1 MAKPT
6 ENKPILFALK
16 GIKSSLKQVE
26 DGYKLVI
33 EGVPRKLAWATDL
46 EPNDDQYEEGHY
58 STKKYTRRFGRYY
71 GENPDV
77 SAYQTFTNPDGTKEK
92 FNFTYKA
99 AKYRKKSNK
108 LIFDINPVDS
118 EQAQEIIG
126 NQKDESKKC
135 EYTNMINSF
144 KGKYRSSFGDLGD
157 YMITSKYKN
166 QRDDI
171 TGIEGESQAQRTVC
185 TCQVVTDSP
194 TLWTPDWMP
203 DGYERD
209 LREANLK
216 NANLRGGDLAGAD
229 LTGADLR
236 GASLYRSYAE
246 DAIFTGADLRRAD
259 LRYITGYSANLRGA
273 DLKDA
278 IFGNSTFEMADLTGA
293 RNVSSRQM
301 NGGRWNS
308 ATCPDGS
315 GPRALEFFGPIKCRG
330 DQLIPLA

>member
-1 MAKPT
+1 M
-6 ENKPILFALK
+6 
-16 GIKSSLKQVE
+16 
-26 DGYKLVI
+26 
-33 EGVPRKLAWATDL
+33 AWATDL

-77 SAYQTFTNPDGTKEK
+77 SAYQTFTNPDGTKEN

-99 AKYRKKSNK
+99 AKYRKKSKK

-118 EQAQEIIG
+118 DQAQEIIG

-144 KGKYRSSFGDLGD
+144 KGRYRSVFGDLGD

-166 QRDDI
+166 QGDDI
-171 TGIEGESQAQRTVC
+171 TGVEGESQAQRTVC

-194 TLWTPDWMP
+194 TLWSPDWMP

-216 NANLRGGDLAGAD
+216 NANLRRGDLAGAD
-229 LTGADLR
+229 FTGADLR
-236 GASLYRSYAE
+236 GAVLYRSDAE
-246 DAIFTGADLRRAD
+246 EAIFTGADLRRAD
-259 LRYITGYSANLRGA
+259 LRYIKGYWANLRGA

-278 IFGNSTFEMADLTGA
+278 IFGNSIFEMADLTGA

-301 NGGRWNS
+301 DGGRWDS

-315 GPRALEFFGPIKCRG
+315 WARGGQCRG